1 MHLHAHGSHAHHHP
15 HHSHGSHIHKHH
27 YNATFKI
34 GIFLNLGYVALE
46 ATFGHLIHSS
56 ALVSDALHNLSD
68 VMSMLLSWGAFVMA
82 GRAAYSDNFTFGY
95 GKATI
100 LAAFINGILLLAA
113 AFGIGFDI
121 YSRWGTHETIPGLE
135 VSLISG
141 IGILVN
147 AFTAWLFFKS
157 KNDLNMRGNYLHMAA
172 DALVSLGVLISGIII
187 KFTGAIWVDTAASLA
202 ILLIVLYSTWH
213 LLIEAGEQLMDK
225 VPAGIDLA
233 KIKAFLNKHPHISHF
248 HDLHVWSL
256 TTEQVALIA
265 HVLVKKGFPPFEVLD
280 EIHDELRENFGITH
294 ITIQIEEE
302 D

>member
-1 MHLHAHGSHAHHHP
+1 MHVHSHGGHP
-15 HHSHGSHIHKHH
+15 HHHHSHASHIHSHQ
-27 YNATFKI
+27 YNTTFKV

-46 ATFGHLIHSS
+46 AVFGHLIHSS

-68 VMSMLLSWGAFVMA
+68 VMSMVLSWGAFAIA
-82 GRAAYSDNFTFGY
+82 GRTYSDNFTFGY

-100 LAAFINGILLLAA
+100 LAAFVNGILLLAA
-113 AFGIGFDI
+113 AFGIGYDI
-121 YSRWGTHETIPGLE
+121 YSRWGVHQEIPGLE
-135 VSLISG
+135 VSIISG

-172 DALVSLGVLISGIII
+172 DALVSLGVLISGILIL
-187 KFTGAIWVDTAASLA
+187 FTGALWVDTVASLA
-202 ILLIVLYSTWH
+202 ILVIVLYSTWH

-225 VPAGIDLA
+225 VPDGVDLG
-233 KIKAFLNKHPHISHF
+233 KIKAFLKKHPHISHF

-265 HVLVKKGFPPFEVLD
+265 HVLVKKEFPPFDVLD
-280 EIHDELRENFGITH
+280 EIHEELKANFGISH
-294 ITIQIEEE
+294 ITIQIEVEE
-302 D
+302 